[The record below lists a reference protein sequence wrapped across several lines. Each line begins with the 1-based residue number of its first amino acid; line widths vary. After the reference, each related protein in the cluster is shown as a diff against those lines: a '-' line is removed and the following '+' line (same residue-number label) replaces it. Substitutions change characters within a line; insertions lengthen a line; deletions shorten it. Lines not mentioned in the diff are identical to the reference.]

1 MEENNDDVII
11 CRCEEVT
18 LGDVKKAIKMGARNT
33 DAVKRITRAG
43 MGLCQNKT
51 CYNLIAKIISTET
64 GIPLSEVLSF
74 TSRPPVRPIPVKN
87 WENTFMNFEELANKE
102 N

>member
-1 MEENNDDVII
+1 MEENNDDMII

-18 LGDVKKAIKMGARNT
+18 LGEIKKAIKMGAINT

-51 CYNLIAKIISTET
+51 CYNLIANIISKET
-64 GIPLSEVLSF
+64 GIPVSELTSF
-74 TSRPPVRPIPVKN
+74 TSRPPIRPIPVKC
-87 WENTFMNFEELANKE
+87 WENTFMRFEELANKE
-102 N
+102 E

>member
-1 MEENNDDVII
+1 MEENNDDMIV

-18 LGDVKKAIKMGARNT
+18 LGEIKKAIKMGARNT

-51 CYNLIAKIISTET
+51 CYNLIAKIISIET
-64 GIPLSEVLSF
+64 GFPLSEVFSF
-74 TSRPPVRPIPVKN
+74 TSRPPVRPIPVKY

-102 N
+102 E